1 VEVADH
7 WRRYGLKMAI
17 LLGRH
22 GDFSLHDTGRSHPER
37 PERLEAVL
45 RGVSESGVAEDV
57 VEFHPREAT
66 VEELSAVHAPGYV
79 ARLEQFCA
87 AGGGFLDADTR
98 ASEASF
104 EAARRAAGA
113 GIEAA
118 ERLRRGEGEAAF
130 LAVRPPGHHALA
142 GGAMGFC
149 LFNNVAVTA
158 AALAGGGERVAVV
171 DWDAHHGNGTQDMF
185 YERADV
191 LYVSLH
197 QYPFYPGTGS
207 FRETGSGAGLGT
219 TLNVPLPEGT
229 TGDTYRAAF
238 ELVIGPVV
246 ERFSP
251 DWVLVSAGFDGHR
264 ADPLTDLGLSAG
276 DFSDLMRLSME
287 LGPPRRCIAF
297 LEGGYDLGALET
309 SVASAVAALAG
320 EPTRFEPVSSGGFA
334 SQAGAAVLE
343 VVRRV
348 HLAP

>member
-1 VEVADH
+1 MV
-7 WRRYGLKMAI
+7 I

-22 GDFSLHDTGRSHPER
+22 EGFALHDTGRSHPER
-37 PERLEAVL
+37 PARLEAVL
-45 RGVSESGVAEDV
+45 RGVAESGVAEDV
-57 VEFHPREAT
+57 VEFRPRQAT
-66 VEELSAVHAPGYV
+66 LEELSRVHSPGYV

-98 ASEASF
+98 ASPDSY

-113 GIEAA
+113 GVEAA
-118 ERLRRGEGEAAF
+118 ERLRAGEAKAAF

-158 AALAGGGERVAVV
+158 AALAARGERVLVV
-171 DWDAHHGNGTQDMF
+171 DWDAHHGNGTQDAF
-185 YERADV
+185 YDRADV
-191 LYVSLH
+191 FYVSLH

-207 FRETGSGAGLGT
+207 FRETGTGAGLGA

-238 ELVIGPVV
+238 DLVIAPAA

-276 DFSDLMRLSME
+276 DFSDLTRLTME
-287 LGPPRRCIAF
+287 LGPPGRCIAF

-309 SVASAVAALAG
+309 SAAGTVAALAG
-320 EPTRFEPVSSGGFA
+320 EATKFEPPSSGGFA
-334 SQAGAAVLE
+334 SEAGAAVLE